1 MLAAGRRGAFDA
13 GQGPGARAH
22 DNGSMLAAG
31 PYPAHLLRQ
40 RRLGDGRT
48 VVIRPVRPEDEPAER
63 AFFGALS
70 GETRRL
76 RFQRFSGSVVEGEPI
91 DSLVRFYTRID
102 YDRHMAFVCETG
114 GRIVGDA
121 RYLANAGAR
130 TCELGIVVAD
140 DWHHTGIAQLLLDA
154 LMRAAHAR
162 GFESMEGLVLAENRD
177 MLDFV
182 RELGFEAEPMAQ
194 EPTLVRVRKK
204 L

>member
-1 MLAAGRRGAFDA
+1 MPVKGRAARV
-13 GQGPGARAH
+13 
-22 DNGSMLAAG
+22 NNNESMLAAA

-63 AFFGALS
+63 VFFGALS

-76 RFQRFSGSVVEGEPI
+76 RFQRFSGPLT
-91 DSLVRFYTRID
+91 DDLMRFYTRID
-102 YDRHMAFVCETG
+102 YDRHMAFVCETD

-121 RYLANAGAR
+121 RYVADSGAR

-182 RELGFEAEPMAQ
+182 RQLGFEIEAMPQ